1 MVNDNWEEKYGSEWH
16 PLNELENITERC
28 PRCQAVLQTVDV
40 NGHEQCAICH
50 SVIDDCCQGAPLK

>member
-1 MVNDNWEEKYGSEWH
+1 MDDSEWTDYEWQQEVES
-16 PLNELENITERC
+16 PRC